1 MRFLDLYISGFG
13 KFHDTAVSCEDGLNV
28 IYGKNEAGSD
38 SGTLCRM
45 LFIQSVLRVCVD
57 SNLEFAR
64 CVNGHGL
71 ADAARRKAAYQ
82 TMSERQQAS
91 ER

>member
-1 MRFLDLYISGFG
+1 
-13 KFHDTAVSCEDGLNV
+13 
-28 IYGKNEAGSD
+28 
-38 SGTLCRM
+38 M
-45 LFIQSVLRVCVD
+45 LLGAYVMD

-71 ADAARRKAAYQ
+71 ADATRRKAAYQ

-91 ER
+91 EDEVAYEL